1 MLAAEAHSTEWYALR
16 GRARGGPYPYSMVCE
31 GARGGLI
38 SKVDLLW
45 RPGWLDWRDAGAIA
59 GLFDS
64 TAADRDAASAD
75 RGGVLAPQPAINN
88 ATPSIPQPDFAPPAA
103 DRIPDHVPF
112 NYVSAHWRGEF
123 SVAAALF
130 GNGTIVGLILII
142 GATIFVTILKD
153 SKVTPITYAGMI
165 AALLVIYLVSVVWLL
180 VGICRSAWR
189 RWSRR
194 SMGGR
199 PDLKPNTQSIATQ
212 SITAHPP
219 PPPPAPS

>member
-1 MLAAEAHSTEWYALR
+1 MCCAGGREAVPICIRWCAKAREVASSPRSIFCGGRVGSNGVMPERSR
-16 GRARGGPYPYSMVCE
+16 GSLMRQQRIATQLQRIE
-31 GARGGLI
+31 GAFSPR
-38 SKVDLLW
+38 SRRSTTRR
-45 RPGWLDWRDAGAIA
+45 RPFL
-59 GLFDS
+59 S
-64 TAADRDAASAD
+64 
-75 RGGVLAPQPAINN
+75 
-88 ATPSIPQPDFAPPAA
+88 DFAPPAA